1 MLQNLSSLF
10 PYIISPIIAAI
21 TSIIVFKLQTQRQRN
36 EQRQNEARKIYSD
49 FLDDFIDGHIDGILD
64 NEDPSK
70 CQQKKKLLQL
80 RTKLF
85 LYGNKSVLKAW
96 VSFVK
101 SVDKS
106 TSDNG
111 EDWYEE
117 ECRYI
122 TQLLIAMK
130 ADVSGEK
137 CLPKDEIDQYFNP
150 MKRL

>member
-21 TSIIVFKLQTQRQRN
+21 TSIIVFKLQSQRQRN

-96 VSFVK
+96 VSFLK
-101 SVDKS
+101 SVDRS
-106 TSDNG
+106 ASDNSG
-111 EDWYEE
+111 DWYEE
-117 ECRYI
+117 ECHYI